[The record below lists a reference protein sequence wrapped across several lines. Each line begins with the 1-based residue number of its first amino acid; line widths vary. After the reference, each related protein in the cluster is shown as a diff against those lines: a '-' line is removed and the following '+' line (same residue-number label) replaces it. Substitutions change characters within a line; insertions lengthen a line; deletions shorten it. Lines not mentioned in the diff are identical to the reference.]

1 MKRRLHSSY
10 QSSVDNSIPETVE
23 RERERSRIRSNG
35 IPSQLLPLHN
45 VWEVVTRGQTF
56 RILSAGASNQWFIKL
71 QMQLQLGPAVMD
83 SLDKPKWNLLSR
95 DSH

>member
-1 MKRRLHSSY
+1 M
-10 QSSVDNSIPETVE
+10 NSED
-23 RERERSRIRSNG
+23 
-35 IPSQLLPLHN
+35 LPAITNDFLFHHHF
-45 VWEVVTRGQTF
+45 RDFFLTF